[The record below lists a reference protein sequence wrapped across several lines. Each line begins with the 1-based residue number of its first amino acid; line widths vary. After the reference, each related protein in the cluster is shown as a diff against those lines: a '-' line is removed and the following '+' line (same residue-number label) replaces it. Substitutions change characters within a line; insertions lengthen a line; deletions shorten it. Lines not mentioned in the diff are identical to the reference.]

1 MTPLQ
6 ELATK
11 GPFFHGGVPD
21 RLPGQHILPPCTTGV
36 RSTALYG
43 ASMVC
48 DPSQVYVTTD
58 IQAAML
64 FAAGHPSGRGA
75 VYLVKPVGKLAADP
89 DCKQDGLSYSCGK
102 AEVVKRI
109 RVKNKI
115 MRKARAALFG
125 FASEPRRALIA
136 REGEAE

>member
-1 MTPLQ
+1 MTQALK
-6 ELATK
+6 ELATN

-58 IQAAML
+58 VQAAML
-64 FAAGHPSGRGA
+64 FAAGHPSGRGS
-75 VYLVKPVGKLAADP
+75 VYLVKPVGELIPDP
-89 DCKQDGLSYSCGK
+89 DCTTDGLSYSCDK

-115 MRKARAALFG
+115 MRKARKALFG
-125 FASEPRRALIA
+125 FAGEPSRALIA
-136 REGEAE
+136 QEEG